1 MVPGYGVGNRRVA
14 ILPEVTVERTRQQIP
29 TVLEPGERGERAFDI
44 YSRLLRERVVFIGT
58 EMDQDLANVVVAQLL
73 FLESDDPVRDVS
85 LYVNS
90 PGGDLTALFAIYDT
104 MQAIRPDVATWCL
117 GQAAS
122 AAAVLLAAGAPGK
135 RHALPSSR
143 VLLHQPHGG
152 VQGQSEDIKI
162 HAVEIVRQRR
172 LMEEIL
178 ARHTGQTVEKVHED
192 LDRDFI
198 LMPQEAVAY
207 GIVDHVG
214 GRPRL
219 V

>member
-1 MVPGYGVGNRRVA
+1 MSS
-14 ILPEVTVERTRQQIP
+14 TRQQIP
-29 TVLEPGERGERAFDI
+29 TVVEPFERGERAFDI
-44 YSRLLRERVVFIGT
+44 YSRLLRDRVVFVAA
-58 EMDQDLANVVVAQLL
+58 EMDQEFANVVVAQLL
-73 FLESDDPVRDVS
+73 FLESEDPARDVA

-90 PGGDLTALFAIYDT
+90 PGGDLNALFAIYDT
-104 MQAIRPDVATWCL
+104 MQAIHPDVATWCV

-122 AAAVLLAAGAPGK
+122 AAAVLLAAGTRGK

-152 VQGQSEDIKI
+152 IQGQSEDIKI

-178 ARHTGQTVEKVHED
+178 SRHTGQTPEKVHED

-198 LMPQEAVAY
+198 LMPEDAVAY

-214 GRPRL
+214 GRPRPSEHDVSL
-219 V
+219 VNPPGT

>member
-1 MVPGYGVGNRRVA
+1 MSSQ
-14 ILPEVTVERTRQQIP
+14 LIP
-29 TVLEPGERGERAFDI
+29 TVVEQAERGERAFDI
-44 YSRLLRERVVFIGT
+44 YSRLLRERVVFLGQ
-58 EMDQDLANVVVAQLL
+58 EMTADLANLIVAQLL
-73 FLESDDPVRDVS
+73 FLEAENPERDIS
-85 LYVNS
+85 LYINS
-90 PGGDLTALFAIYDT
+90 PGGDMTALFAIYDT
-104 MQAIRPDVATWCL
+104 MEAVRPAVATWCI

-122 AAAVLLAAGAPGK
+122 AAAVVLAAGTPGK

-152 VQGQSEDIKI
+152 IQGQSEDIKI

-178 ARHTGQTVEKVHED
+178 ARHTGHSAEKVHED

-198 LMPQEAVAY
+198 LMPEEALAY